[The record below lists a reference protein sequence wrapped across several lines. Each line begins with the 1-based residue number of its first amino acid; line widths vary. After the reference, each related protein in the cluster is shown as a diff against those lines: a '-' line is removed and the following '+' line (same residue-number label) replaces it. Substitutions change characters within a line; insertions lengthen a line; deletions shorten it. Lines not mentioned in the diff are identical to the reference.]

1 LKKEN
6 QDLSLFKP
14 IQKAI
19 INKFNTDPNI
29 VDLNRILRIPN
40 YLHLKDPSNPFRIK
54 CIKFDSHLR
63 YTQHEIADALQCD
76 LQIIQNNIS
85 KKIEANIKENKV
97 LEEKCKP
104 SVLKEVTDIV
114 VLKEWENKEFN
125 TIEDIVDYLRRQD
138 MGEVLGIKSEPNV
151 AFRCIFH
158 DDNHPSAVITN
169 KQGVYKYFCNSPICK
184 FHNENGLDIIDIVCK
199 MKSIT
204 FIEAVKY
211 LCQKFSI
218 EMPDERWKKSQEEKY
233 IQNLNRLFDK
243 SFLQQYKSLNKT
255 IRWGIRVLAEINQI
269 GLENITFDKFSLDG
283 QNIFFFSNRYLA
295 GRLGMN
301 VKQANQYINLFCA
314 LKLINKVPKEDVPE
328 ALLDNA
334 KEIAK
339 KQGQRMINF
348 YTVSSLGEV
357 IQKSDEMANK
367 MLKKGYSSIK
377 TVSKVLIQNI
387 FDEQV
392 AGDIYKGCESS
403 SFTRKVQDLIESY
416 VLEEIMKKG
425 YVILDDIYDKQI
437 IIDGEVVEK
446 ENKYINYKRL
456 IPVLIDKYNFEYRK
470 ANKEL
475 LQRFGLK
482 GYSYVL
488 YKKTA

>member
-1 LKKEN
+1 ME
-6 QDLSLFKP
+6 
-14 IQKAI
+14 
-19 INKFNTDPNI
+19 
-29 VDLNRILRIPN
+29 
-40 YLHLKDPSNPFRIK
+40 
-54 CIKFDSHLR
+54 
-63 YTQHEIADALQCD
+63 
-76 LQIIQNNIS
+76 
-85 KKIEANIKENKV
+85 
-97 LEEKCKP
+97 
-104 SVLKEVTDIV
+104 
-114 VLKEWENKEFN
+114 
-125 TIEDIVDYLRRQD
+125 
-138 MGEVLGIKSEPNV
+138 
-151 AFRCIFH
+151 
-158 DDNHPSAVITN
+158 
-169 KQGVYKYFCNSPICK
+169 
-184 FHNENGLDIIDIVCK
+184 
-199 MKSIT
+199 
-204 FIEAVKY
+204 
-211 LCQKFSI
+211 
-218 EMPDERWKKSQEEKY
+218 KSQEEKY

-348 YTVSSLGEV
+348 YTVPPLGEV

-377 TVSKVLIQNI
+377 TVSKVLIENI
-387 FDEQV
+387 YDKQV
-392 AGDIYKGCESS
+392 AGDIYKDCEFS

-416 VLEEIMKKG
+416 VVEEIMKKG